1 MSTHILE
8 EAEAICDR
16 ILIINSGRLVK
27 DGPTSSL
34 VDKKGRLEE
43 NIKVFAS

>member
-16 ILIINSGRLVK
+16 VLIINSGRLVK

-43 NIKVFAS
+43 TIRVFAS